1 MSNVAYFIWLIFQ
14 VVTFA
19 IFFRVI
25 LSWFMVT
32 PASTSGFLVTIH
44 NILFQIT
51 EPILAPLRRI
61 IPNIGMFDLS
71 PIVAIIV
78 LQVVGEIV
86 VRALS

>member
-14 VVTFA
+14 IVTFA

-32 PASTSGFLVTIH
+32 PASTSGFLVTIY
-44 NILFQIT
+44 NVLFQIT

-61 IPNIGMFDLS
+61 IPTIGMFDLS

-78 LQVVGEIV
+78 LQVIGEIV

>member
-14 VVTFA
+14 IVTFA

-32 PASTSGFLVTIH
+32 PASTSGFLVTIYH
-44 NILFQIT
+44 VLFQIT

-61 IPNIGMFDLS
+61 IPNIGMFDIS

-78 LQVVGEIV
+78 LQVIGEVV

>member
-14 VVTFA
+14 IVTFA

-32 PASTSGFLVTIH
+32 PASTSGFLVTIYH
-44 NILFQIT
+44 VLFQIT

-61 IPNIGMFDLS
+61 IPTIGMFDLS

-78 LQVVGEIV
+78 LQVIGEIV

>member
-1 MSNVAYFIWLIFQ
+1 MSNVAYFVWLIFQ
-14 VVTFA
+14 ILTFA

-25 LSWFMVT
+25 LSWFMMS
-32 PASTSGFLVTIH
+32 PSSTGGFLVTIY
-44 NILFQIT
+44 NVLFQIT

-61 IPNIGMFDLS
+61 IPTIGMFDLS

-78 LQVVGEIV
+78 LQVIGEIV

>member
-1 MSNVAYFIWLIFQ
+1 MSNVAYFVWLIFQ
-14 VVTFA
+14 IVTFA

-32 PASTSGFLVTIH
+32 PASTSGFLVTIY
-44 NILFQIT
+44 NVLFQIT

-61 IPNIGMFDLS
+61 IPTIGMFDLS

-78 LQVVGEIV
+78 LQVIGEIV

>member
-14 VVTFA
+14 IVTFA

-32 PASTSGFLVTIH
+32 PASTSGFMVTIY
-44 NILFQIT
+44 NVLFQIT

-61 IPNIGMFDLS
+61 IPTIGMFDLS

-78 LQVVGEIV
+78 LQVIGEIV

>member
-1 MSNVAYFIWLIFQ
+1 MSNVAYFVWLIFQ
-14 VVTFA
+14 ILTFA

-32 PASTSGFLVTIH
+32 PASTSGFLVTIYH
-44 NILFQIT
+44 VLFQIT

-61 IPNIGMFDLS
+61 IPTIGMFDIS

-78 LQVVGEIV
+78 LQVIGEVV